1 MSPKLN
7 SSGLIAATRS
17 GPSPSLWRHLPN
29 ALTLMRMLL
38 VVPLAWM
45 IREAH
50 FDAAVLVAAAA
61 GASDALDGWL
71 AKRYGWQS
79 WLGGVLD
86 PIADKLM
93 LIACF
98 LSLGMIDAHPAWLTW
113 LVVGRD
119 VVIVLGAVIYH
130 NFVGRITA
138 QPTLLSKITTC
149 IQISYVLLQLVHLSS
164 WIQMPAPLLN
174 GMVWLVAAFTLA
186 SGVQYVVIW
195 SRKAA
200 HESRRSGEV
209 S

>member
-1 MSPKLN
+1 MSPKVNQKARLD
-7 SSGLIAATRS
+7 SST
-17 GPSPSLWRHLPN
+17 SPWRYLPN
-29 ALTLMRMLL
+29 ALTVLRMLL

-45 IREAH
+45 IREAR

-71 AKRYGWQS
+71 AKHYGWQS

-93 LIACF
+93 LMACF
-98 LSLGMIDAHPAWLTW
+98 VSLGMIDAHPAWLTW

-149 IQISYVLLQLVHLSS
+149 IQIAYVLVQLVHLSS
-164 WIQMPAPLLN
+164 WMQLPSALL
-174 GMVWLVAAFTLA
+174 GGLIWLTAACTLA
-186 SGVQYVVIW
+186 SGVQYVFIW
-195 SRKAA
+195 SLKAVR
-200 HESRRSGEV
+200 ESRQPGRSGGV